1 MIRLPMA
8 NIIPPETMLDFY
20 RRGVFPMAVD
30 GELRLFSPDPRGVI
44 PLDGFRIP
52 HGSRKVLRDPAWEVS
67 VNEAFEEIVL
77 GCAERDETWIDE
89 TIFLTYAELHHL
101 GHAHSVEVWRDGE
114 LAGGLYGVAIG
125 AAFFGESMFS
135 RVPGASK
142 VALVSLVDILRAQDY
157 ELLDTQWVTPHLEKF
172 GACEIP
178 RDEYLEKLGRA
189 VELERSFQGPTNTR
203 SPALRPSS
211 TG

>member
-52 HGSRKVLRDPAWEVS
+52 HGSRKVLRDPGWEVS
-67 VNEAFEEIVL
+67 VNAAFEEIVL

-135 RVPGASK
+135 REPGSSK

-172 GACEIP
+172 GACEIS
-178 RDEYLEKLGRA
+178 REEYLEKLGRA

>member
-1 MIRLPMA
+1 MNRVAMA
-8 NIIPPETMLDFY
+8 TIIPPDILLDFY
-20 RRGVFPMAVD
+20 RRGVFPMAMN

-44 PLDGFRIP
+44 PLEKFHIP
-52 HGSRKVLRDPAWEVS
+52 HGSRKTLRDPAWKVTVNVAFKEV
-67 VNEAFEEIVL
+67 VL

-89 TIFLTYAELHHL
+89 TIFGSYAELHHL

-125 AAFFGESMFS
+125 AAFCGESMFS

-142 VALVSLVDILRAQDY
+142 VALASLVERLRGRGFT
-157 ELLDTQWVTPHLEKF
+157 LLDTQWVTPHLEKF

-178 RDEYLEKLGRA
+178 RSEYLEQLAKA
-189 VELERSFQGPTNTR
+189 VEMKTSFWE
-203 SPALRPSS
+203 
-211 TG
+211 

>member
-1 MIRLPMA
+1 MNRVAMA
-8 NIIPPETMLDFY
+8 TIIPPDILLDFY
-20 RRGVFPMAVD
+20 RRGVFPMAMD

-44 PLDGFRIP
+44 PLEKFRIP
-52 HGSRKVLRDPAWEVS
+52 HGSRKILRDSAWKVT
-67 VNEAFEEIVL
+67 VNAAFEEVVL

-89 TIFLTYAELHHL
+89 TIFGSYAELHHL

-125 AAFFGESMFS
+125 AAFCGESMFS

-142 VALVSLVDILRAQDY
+142 VALANLVERLRGRGFT
-157 ELLDTQWVTPHLEKF
+157 LLDTQWVTPHLEKF

-178 RDEYLEKLGRA
+178 RSEYLEKLAKA
-189 VELERSFQGPTNTR
+189 VEMKTSFLE
-203 SPALRPSS
+203 
-211 TG
+211 

>member
-44 PLDGFRIP
+44 PLNGFRIP
-52 HGSRKVLRDPAWEVS
+52 HGSRKVLRDPSWEVS

-178 RDEYLEKLGRA
+178 RDEYLEKLERA
-189 VELERSFQGPTNTR
+189 VELERSFQGPTNTL

>member
-1 MIRLPMA
+1 MKRVTMA
-8 NIIPPETMLDFY
+8 NIIPPDILLDFY
-20 RRGVFPMAVD
+20 RRGVFPMAMN

-44 PLDGFRIP
+44 PLEKFRIP
-52 HGSRKVLRDPAWEVS
+52 HGSRKILRDSAWKVT
-67 VNEAFEEIVL
+67 VNGAFEEVVL

-89 TIFLTYAELHHL
+89 TIFGSYAELHHL

-125 AAFFGESMFS
+125 AAFCGESMFS

-142 VALVSLVDILRAQDY
+142 VALANLVERLRGRGFM
-157 ELLDTQWVTPHLEKF
+157 LLDTQWVTPHLEKF

-178 RDEYLEKLGRA
+178 RSEYLEQLAKA
-189 VELERSFQGPTNTR
+189 VEMKTSFLE
-203 SPALRPSS
+203 
-211 TG
+211 

>member
-1 MIRLPMA
+1 MNRVAMA
-8 NIIPPETMLDFY
+8 TIIPPDILLDFY
-20 RRGVFPMAVD
+20 RRGVFPMAMD

-44 PLDGFRIP
+44 PLEKFRIP
-52 HGSRKVLRDPAWEVS
+52 HGSRKILRDSAWKVT
-67 VNEAFEEIVL
+67 VNGAFEEVVL

-89 TIFLTYAELHHL
+89 TIFGSYAELHRL

-125 AAFFGESMFS
+125 AAFCGESMFS

-142 VALVSLVDILRAQDY
+142 VALANLVERLRGRGFV
-157 ELLDTQWVTPHLEKF
+157 LLDTQWVTPHLEKF

-178 RDEYLEKLGRA
+178 RSEYLEKLAKA
-189 VELERSFQGPTNTR
+189 VEMKTSFWE
-203 SPALRPSS
+203 
-211 TG
+211 

>member
-52 HGSRKVLRDPAWEVS
+52 HGSRKVLRDPSWEVS

-172 GACEIP
+172 GACEIS
-178 RDEYLEKLGRA
+178 REEYLEKLGRA
-189 VELERSFQGPTNTR
+189 VELQRSFQGPTNTR

>member
-1 MIRLPMA
+1 MNRVAMA
-8 NIIPPETMLDFY
+8 TIIPPDILLDFY
-20 RRGVFPMAVD
+20 RRGVFPMAMD

-44 PLDGFRIP
+44 PLEKFRVP
-52 HGSRKVLRDPAWEVS
+52 HGSRKTLRDPAWKVT
-67 VNEAFEEIVL
+67 VNAAFEEVVL

-89 TIFLTYAELHHL
+89 TIFGSYAELHRL

-125 AAFFGESMFS
+125 AAFCGESMFS

-142 VALVSLVDILRAQDY
+142 VALANLVERLRGRGFV
-157 ELLDTQWVTPHLEKF
+157 LLDTQWVTPHLEKF

-178 RDEYLEKLGRA
+178 RSEYLEKLAKA
-189 VELERSFQGPTNTR
+189 VEMKTSFWE
-203 SPALRPSS
+203 
-211 TG
+211 